1 MLWLCLEL
9 PALGLEVCARRMLD
23 EDHPAVLVQNN
34 HVVACNAAANANGIA
49 VGNSLAT
56 AHSLSH
62 RLVHFCRDIA
72 AERERLRFLADAAYR
87 FSASISVQEPSAIL
101 IEASGSLRLFNGL
114 YGLKR
119 GLINLFGELGHRT
132 AVGIAHTPLA
142 SLALARARENAELP
156 RWPTADDVK
165 SSALESLRR
174 VSLRHSE
181 CDGNTVERF
190 SNMGINTFGQ
200 VFRLP
205 AAELG
210 RRFGHKLLDYLER
223 LSGQR
228 PDPRICITPAA
239 SFAGELNFLQ
249 SISNKEA
256 LAFPMQ
262 RLAQDLGNW
271 LIGRQLGIMR
281 IRWDFVPFN
290 SVVTGMEVEFAQ
302 PQQNKQALLS
312 ISRLKLDVLDLPDE
326 VLSLR
331 LRSIRLAPWRAESS
345 QLFARA
351 EHASHSPTDLIDQF
365 KARLGDG
372 VCSGITTSDSHR
384 PESAWKPMPPDVR
397 RHPAQTSDVRSSEH
411 GSSQGVA
418 VRRPLW
424 LLDVPK
430 PAQRRH
436 LTLLRGPER
445 IDVGWWSSADVHAS
459 AQRDY
464 FVARHVDGSQ
474 CWVFVDSNGEWLI
487 HGYFA

>member
-1 MLWLCLEL
+1 MLWFCVDL

-23 EDHPAVLVQNN
+23 EDHPAVLVQDNR
-34 HVVACNAAANANGIA
+34 VIACNTAASDSGVAIGS
-49 VGNSLAT
+49 SLAT

-62 RLVHFCRDIA
+62 RLVHFCRDVT

-87 FSASISVQEPSAIL
+87 FSAGISVQEPSAIL
-101 IEASGSLRLFNGL
+101 LEVSGSLRLFGGL

-119 GLINLFGELGHRT
+119 GLISLFRELGHRT
-132 AVGIAHTPLA
+132 AIGIAHTPLA
-142 SLALARARENAELP
+142 ALALARARGNPELP
-156 RWPTADDVK
+156 RWPAANDVK
-165 SSALESLRR
+165 TSTLKSLRR
-174 VSLRHSE
+174 VSLRHTEFDS
-181 CDGNTVERF
+181 DTVERF
-190 SNMGINTFGQ
+190 SNMGIETLGQ

-205 AAELG
+205 TAELG
-210 RRFGHKLLDYLER
+210 RRFGPKLLDYLER

-239 SFAGELNFLQ
+239 DFTTELHFLQ

-271 LIGRQLGIMR
+271 LIGRQLGVIR
-281 IRWDFVPFN
+281 ISWRFAPFN
-290 SVVTGMEVEFAQ
+290 SKATTMEIEFAQ
-302 PQQNKQALLS
+302 PQQSKQALLS

-326 VLSLR
+326 VLSLQ
-331 LRSIRLAPWRAESS
+331 LSSIRLAPWQAESNL
-345 QLFARA
+345 LFART
-351 EHASHSPTDLIDQF
+351 EHAGHSPTELIDQF

-372 VCSGITTSDSHR
+372 VCSGITANDNHR
-384 PESAWKPMPPDVR
+384 PESAWKPTAPDVR
-397 RHPAQTSDVRSSEH
+397 PHRIQPPGLQSS
-411 GSSQGVA
+411 GRQSSQAAA

-424 LLDVPK
+424 LLNAPK

-436 LTLLRGPER
+436 LALLRGPER
-445 IDVGWWSSADVHAS
+445 IDVGWWASANVYDS

-464 FVARHVDGSQ
+464 FVARHADGSQ
-474 CWVFVDSNGEWLI
+474 CWVFVDGNGEWFI